1 MAKDVEKRLSPAEV
15 EMILRRASELNA
27 RGRSRGDE
35 ESPSVSPEVLV
46 QVAAA
51 AGIPEGHVRRAMWDL
66 ASEKTAESHTLSRK
80 LYGPARLRIVREIEC
95 PAESTR
101 EHLESM
107 LRTEQGLK
115 LRRRTEASSLYDSG
129 DLVGAVRRALDFS
142 GHRALLKAQSVELR
156 VEDLEDGRSV
166 ANLTADASNQR
177 GEYLSLGL
185 ILGATLA
192 VLFVLAGFQSPI
204 FFLGVLPT
212 LAVPAFGFRL
222 AYDRARL
229 EILRTLEALL
239 AAAGEGLPHAQE
251 PGERE
256 GPPGRIQGLD
266 PIPRFVPKAQRK
278 E

>member
-1 MAKDVEKRLSPAEV
+1 MVKDVEKRLSPAEV

-27 RGRSRGDE
+27 RGGPRGGE
-35 ESPSVSPEVLV
+35 EPPSVSPAVLV

-80 LYGPARLRIVREIEC
+80 LYGPARLRAVREIGH
-95 PAESTR
+95 PAEPTR

-107 LRTEQGLK
+107 LRVEQGLK

-142 GHRALLKAQSVELR
+142 GHRPLLKAQSVELR
-156 VEDLEDGRSV
+156 VEDLEDGRSA

-177 GEYLSLGL
+177 GEYFSLGL

-192 VLFVLAGFQSPI
+192 LLFVFAGFQSPV

-222 AYDRARL
+222 AYDRTRV
-229 EILRTLEALL
+229 EIRRTLEALL
-239 AAAGEGLPHAQE
+239 DAAEEGPPRAQE
-251 PGERE
+251 PEERE
-256 GPPGRIQGLD
+256 GPPGRIQGLK